1 MTFEYTGRHVV
12 VTPAIRQHVEE
23 QFKTLKHV
31 FNNGVAP
38 RVHVILAVEKNRQT
52 GEVIVQ
58 WRDHTLT
65 ATDTN
70 ADMYMA
76 LSRAVGKIEKQAL
89 KLKKKIIDRKHG
101 ARKTSDMG
109 PNPDGQVE
117 AAPLPAR
124 IINAPSYLVKP
135 MTPEEAALDLS
146 ARADHFVVF
155 RDADTN
161 RLGVLYKRQDGNFGL
176 IEP

>member
-23 QFKTLKHV
+23 QFKKLKHV
-31 FNNGVAP
+31 FNSGADP

-52 GEVIVQ
+52 GEVVVQ

-89 KLKKKIIDRKHG
+89 KLKKRIIDRKHG
-101 ARKTSDMG
+101 ARKTSDMA
-109 PNPDGQVE
+109 PHPDGQLE

-124 IINAPSYLVKP
+124 IINARRYVVKP
-135 MTPEEAALDLS
+135 MTAEEAALDLS
-146 ARADHFVVF
+146 GKADHFVVF

>member
-1 MTFEYTGRHVV
+1 MTFEYTGRHVL
-12 VTPAIRQHVEE
+12 VTPAIRRHVEE
-23 QFKTLKHV
+23 HFRKLKHI
-31 FNNGVAP
+31 FNSGVDP
-38 RVHVILAVEKNRQT
+38 RVHVILAVEKNRQI
-52 GEVIVQ
+52 GEVVVH

-65 ATDTN
+65 AADTN

-76 LSRAVGKIEKQAL
+76 LTRAVAKIEKQAL
-89 KLKKKIIDRKHG
+89 KLKKRIIDRKHG
-101 ARKTSDMG
+101 ARKTSDVA
-109 PNPDGQVE
+109 PDPDGQLE

-124 IINAPSYLVKP
+124 IINARRYIVKP
-135 MTPEEAALDLS
+135 MTAEEAALDLG

-161 RLGVLYKRQDGNFGL
+161 RLGVLFKRQDGNFGL

>member
-1 MTFEYTGRHVV
+1 MRFEYTGRHVL

-23 QFKTLKHV
+23 QFSKLEHI
-31 FNNGVAP
+31 FSNGVDP
-38 RVHVILAVEKNRQT
+38 RVHVILAVEKNRQI
-52 GEVIVQ
+52 GEIVVH

-65 ATDTN
+65 AVDTN

-76 LSRAVGKIEKQAL
+76 LTRAVGKIEKQAL
-89 KLKKKIIDRKHG
+89 KLKKRVIDRKHG
-101 ARKTSDMG
+101 GPKTSDMAED
-109 PNPDGQVE
+109 PDGQVE

-124 IINAPSYLVKP
+124 IISARRYVVKP
-135 MTPEEAALDLS
+135 MTAEEAALDLS
-146 ARADHFVVF
+146 AKADQFVVF

-161 RLGVLYKRQDGNFGL
+161 RLGVLFKRQDGNFGL

>member
-1 MTFEYTGRHVV
+1 MTFEYTGRHVL
-12 VTPAIRQHVEE
+12 VTPAIRSHVEE
-23 QFKTLKHV
+23 HFKKLKHV
-31 FNNGVAP
+31 FNTGVDP

-52 GEVIVQ
+52 GEVVVQ

-76 LSRAVGKIEKQAL
+76 LTRAVGKIEKQAL
-89 KLKKKIIDRKHG
+89 KLKKRIIDRKHG
-101 ARKTSDMG
+101 ARKTSDVAPD
-109 PNPDGQVE
+109 PNGQLE

-124 IINAPSYLVKP
+124 IINARRYAVKP
-135 MTPEEAALDLS
+135 MTAEEAALNLS
-146 ARADHFVVF
+146 AKADQFVVF

-161 RLGVLYKRQDGNFGL
+161 RLGVLFKRQDGNFGL